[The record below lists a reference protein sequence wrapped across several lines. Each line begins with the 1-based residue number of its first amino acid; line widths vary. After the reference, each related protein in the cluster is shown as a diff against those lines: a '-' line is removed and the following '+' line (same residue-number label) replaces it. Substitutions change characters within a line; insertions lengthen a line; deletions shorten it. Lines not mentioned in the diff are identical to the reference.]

1 VLRPLILLYG
11 VVVVAGVVVVM
22 RVLVKVRAAV
32 PVAVTARNW
41 HWPLHRET
49 RLRTSLVPV
58 VQKAWQL
65 GAMTE
70 RMALPGGTPL
80 LQGAHILRMV
90 VPREYI

>member
-1 VLRPLILLYG
+1 VLRLLILLYG

-22 RVLVKVRAAV
+22 RVLVKVRAVAAA
-32 PVAVTARNW
+32 AVTARNW

-49 RLRTSLVPV
+49 RLRTPLVPV

-65 GAMTE
+65 WAMSE

-90 VPREYI
+90 VPGEYI